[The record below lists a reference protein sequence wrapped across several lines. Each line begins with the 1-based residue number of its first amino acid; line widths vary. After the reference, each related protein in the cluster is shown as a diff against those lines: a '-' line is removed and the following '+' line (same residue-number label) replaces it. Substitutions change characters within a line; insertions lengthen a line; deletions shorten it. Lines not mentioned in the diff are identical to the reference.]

1 LNPIHEGTNGFQ
13 ALDLLPRKLWQRNG
27 SGLKLLQQKMED
39 DFAKVIGVQSQQL
52 IANLLPYLPQMQSL
66 LPMLG
71 QHLKSEKLPILLA
84 NATCFMNIFG
94 QIVMSWMWIRQ
105 ASVAENALAGN
116 HLSAE
121 DKAFYLGKV
130 QAAKYFVRW
139 ELPTIQRDIAL
150 LNDMDD
156 SCSEMQAEWF

>member
-1 LNPIHEGTNGFQ
+1 
-13 ALDLLPRKLWQRNG
+13 
-27 SGLKLLQQKMED
+27 
-39 DFAKVIGVQSQQL
+39 L
-52 IANLLPYLPQMQSL
+52 ITVLLPYLQQMQSL
-66 LPMLG
+66 LPLLA
-71 QHLKSEKLPILLA
+71 QHLKSEKQPVLLA

-94 QIVMSWMWIRQ
+94 QVVMSWLWIRQ
-105 ASVAENALAGN
+105 ASVAENALTDTG
-116 HLSAE
+116 LSHQ

-139 ELPTIQRDIAL
+139 ELPTVQRDIAL